1 MLYLKYMKKG
11 IQIPL
16 IFVLLL
22 GNILPQSV
30 LASDFNPN
38 YLISDEQMQDY
49 TSMTKSDIDLFLD
62 QKGSYLHTYKTTD
75 KNGEKKKAADIIYQA
90 AHEYKINPKYLLVK
104 LQKEQSLIS
113 DQNPSEKQLN
123 WATGYGVCDACSM
136 DDPKIQKWKGFGN
149 QIDSAAGIIRWYYDH
164 EDEQNWIKTANNT
177 YTIDGQNVTPTN
189 NATAFLYTYTPHI
202 QGNQNFWN
210 LWQKWFQGGY
220 PDGTLFRSAQDPTI
234 YLLQNG
240 KKRAF
245 KSMTSLVT
253 RYDPK
258 RILTVPEAEIN
269 RYPLGTAINFP
280 NFSLLKLDSKYYLLD
295 DDTLRPFDSEKT
307 VQKIG
312 YNPDE
317 TIDIEASDI
326 EGMPIGETITV
337 KNSDNPLGEVVYIK
351 ETQGWY
357 FIKNGISH
365 AIIDPQLSKIAF
377 PGIKTR
383 NALLADLQDATAG
396 DPIKFPDG
404 TLLKTPTSP
413 KIYVVEHG
421 KKRHISDE
429 KMFLALGYQW
439 SNVITTNEL
448 MSSLYPIGPAL
459 SLPDSIASTLDGPS
473 SPGEN
478 PSTSNN
484 TQKTFDTVKKGSDGL
499 PIFVDTGSMYSINPS
514 STTYVGKQ
522 FDTNVNTYLVADA
535 STGKILAGKN
545 IDVVR
550 PLASFTKVMTA
561 NLLMK
566 KNISLS
572 KSVTFNKAEH
582 QGLYG
587 SFRLVDGEKVRNADI
602 LSTMLV
608 SSNNTATRMIVDGIE
623 KNEATFTKDMNALAK
638 LWNLKSTKFSE
649 PSGADLGNISTARDY
664 LKIFTEATKNK
675 TLLDFLGAKSYK
687 YDEVL
692 DKDNNPNHFD
702 SNSNE
707 LMKRNDLSFTIL
719 ASKTGYLIESGA
731 GLAMRI
737 ERKSDKKQFII
748 ITMGNPDY
756 DRRFLAPEK
765 LSEWTLKNF

>member
-1 MLYLKYMKKG
+1 MKKG

-16 IFVLLL
+16 IFVLLFT
-22 GNILPQSV
+22 N
-30 LASDFNPN
+30 LAPLRTIAAGFNPN
-38 YLISDEQMQDY
+38 YLISDEELQDY
-49 TSMTKSDIDLFLD
+49 SSMTKNDIDLFLD
-62 QKGSYLHTYKTTD
+62 QKGSYLHTYKTVD
-75 KNGEKKKAADIIYQA
+75 KNGDKKKAAEIIYQA

-113 DQNPSEKQLN
+113 AENPTEKQLN

-136 DDPKIQKWKGFGN
+136 DDPNIQKWKGFGN
-149 QIDSAAGIIRWYYDH
+149 QVDSAAGIMRWYYDH
-164 EDEQNWIKTANNT
+164 EDEQDWIKTANET
-177 YTIDGQNVTPTN
+177 YSIDGQTVTPTN

-220 PDGTLFRSAQDPTI
+220 PDGTLFRSAEDPTI

-245 KSMTSLVT
+245 KSMSALVT

-258 RILTVPEAEIN
+258 RLLTVPEGEIN
-269 RYPLGTAINFP
+269 RYPLGTPISFP
-280 NFSLLKLDSKYYLLD
+280 NFSILKAASKYYLLD
-295 DDTLRPFDSEKT
+295 DDTLHPFDSEKT

-317 TIDIEASDI
+317 TIDVNADDI
-326 EGMPIGETITV
+326 ADMPRGEVITL
-337 KNSDNPLGEVVYIK
+337 KTSENPLGEILYIK
-351 ETQGWY
+351 ETTSWY

-365 AIIDPQLSKIAF
+365 AIIDPQVSKIAF
-377 PGIKTR
+377 PGLKGK
-383 NALLADLQDATAG
+383 NGMLADLQDATAG
-396 DPIKFPDG
+396 DPVKFPDG

-421 KKRHISDE
+421 KKRHINDE

-439 SNVITTNEL
+439 SNVVTTNEL
-448 MSSLYPIGPAL
+448 MSSLYPLGPAIA
-459 SLPDSIASTLDGPS
+459 LPDSIASTIEDNTLA
-473 SPGEN
+473 N
-478 PSTSNN
+478 STDTS
-484 TQKTFDTVKKGSDGL
+484 TAQKTFDTVKKSADGL
-499 PIFVDTGSMYSINPS
+499 PIFVDTGLMYALSPTN
-514 STTYVGKQ
+514 TVYVGKQ
-522 FDTNVNTYLVADA
+522 FDTNMNTYLVAEA

-561 NLLMK
+561 NLLMR
-566 KNISLS
+566 KNISLT

-587 SFRLVDGEKVRNADI
+587 SFRLVDGEKVRNSDI
-602 LSTMLV
+602 FSTMLI
-608 SSNNTATRMIVDGIE
+608 SSNNTATRMIVDGVE

-638 LWNLKSTKFSE
+638 LWSLKKTKFSE
-649 PSGADLGNISTARDY
+649 PSGADLGNISTAHDY

-675 TLLDFLGAKSYK
+675 TLLGYLGEKSYK

-692 DKDNNPNHFD
+692 DKDNNPTHFD

-707 LMKRNDLSFTIL
+707 LVKQTDLSFNIL
-719 ASKTGYLIESGA
+719 ASKTGYLVESGS
-731 GLAMRI
+731 GLAMLV
-737 ERKSDKKQFII
+737 ERKSDKKRFVV
-748 ITMGNPDY
+748 ITMGNPDFEH
-756 DRRFLAPEK
+756 RFVDPKK
-765 LSEWTLKNF
+765 LTDWALKNF